1 MADPKPQPSNQDLA
15 RQQIGMLPFGSLI
28 GGPLNAAVEA
38 QANAATTSLE
48 FIKSLTETDDKKVL
62 SVTFK
67 YKNGDD
73 VKELEVP
80 LISIVPIPFL
90 RIDSMDIGFK
100 ANVSATN
107 NTTDSTTKSDTRTGK
122 MSVSANHWFVK
133 ASLDASVSSKKDS
146 TSTRD
151 SKYSVEYTMDINVH
165 AVQDDMPAGLAK
177 VLNILT
183 ESVSVDG
190 KKTG

>member
-1 MADPKPQPSNQDLA
+1 MADPKQPSNQDQA
-15 RQQIGMLPFGSLI
+15 RQQMGMLPFGSLI

-48 FIKSLTETDDKKVL
+48 FIKSLTQTEDNKVL

-73 VKELEVP
+73 IKELEVP

-90 RIDSMDIGFK
+90 RIESMDIGFK
-100 ANVSATN
+100 ANVSAS
-107 NTTDSTTKSDTRTGK
+107 NTAADTTTKSDSRSGK
-122 MSVSANHWFVK
+122 LSVSGKNWFVK

-165 AVQDDMPAGLAK
+165 AVQDDVPAGLSR

-183 ESVSVDG
+183 ESINVAE
-190 KKTG
+190 K